1 VSGGKDVRLTGSE
14 LHEALTLPSTLSTV
28 EIVEAKATEYAQ
40 KAGFDEDTA
49 SQISMVSRE
58 AAVNAVLH
66 GNKKDPDKNVRAT
79 FSLTPDKLTI
89 QVADE
94 GESFDPTSVPDPLS
108 PEGLL
113 RPSGR
118 GIFLMRA
125 IMDEVHF
132 RQLSPG
138 AEITLV
144 KHRNRE

>member
-1 VSGGKDVRLTGSE
+1 MFVLTEPE

-28 EIVEAKATEYAQ
+28 EIVEAKTNEYAQ

-66 GNKKDPDKNVRAT
+66 GNKKDPNKQVRAS
-79 FSLTPDKLTI
+79 FSLTPEALTI
-89 QVADE
+89 KVADQGE
-94 GESFDPTSVPDPLS
+94 GFDPSAVPDPLS

-125 IMDEVHF
+125 IMDEVNF

>member
-1 VSGGKDVRLTGSE
+1 MP
-14 LHEALTLPSTLSTV
+14 ALTDPELQSLILPSTLDAV
-28 EIVEAKATEYAQ
+28 EAIEAKALEYAER
-40 KAGFDEDTA
+40 AGFDEDTA
-49 SQISMVSRE
+49 SQIAMVSRE

-66 GNKKDPDKNVRAT
+66 GNQKDSAKKVRAT
-79 FSLTPDKLTI
+79 FFLSPETLSI

-94 GESFDPTSVPDPLS
+94 GPGFDPSAIPDPLS

-113 RPSGR
+113 KPSGR
-118 GIFLMRA
+118 GVFLMRA

-144 KHRNRE
+144 KHRNRDKEKDS

>member
-1 VSGGKDVRLTGSE
+1 MTALTESE
-14 LHEALTLPSTLSTV
+14 LHEEVKLPSELSTV
-28 EIVEAKATEYAQ
+28 EAIESKSEEYAR

-49 SQISMVSRE
+49 SQIAMITRE
-58 AAVNAVLH
+58 AAANAVLH
-66 GNKKDPDKNVRAT
+66 GNRKDPKKCVRAR
-79 FSLTPDKLTI
+79 FSLTGDALTI

-94 GESFDPTSVPDPLS
+94 GPGFDPSTIPDPLS

-113 RPSGR
+113 KPSGR

-125 IMDEVHF
+125 IMDEVNF

-138 AEITLV
+138 TEITLV

>member
-1 VSGGKDVRLTGSE
+1 MFDLTGPE

-28 EIVEAKATEYAQ
+28 EIVEAKTNEFAQ

-66 GNKKDPDKNVRAT
+66 GNNQDPNKQVHAT
-79 FSLTPDKLTI
+79 FTLTPENLTI

-94 GESFDPTSVPDPLS
+94 GEGFDPSSVPDPLS

-113 RPSGR
+113 KPSGR

-144 KHRNRE
+144 KHRN

>member
-1 VSGGKDVRLTGSE
+1 MFVLTEPE

-28 EIVEAKATEYAQ
+28 ETVETKAMEYAQ

-66 GNKKDPDKNVRAT
+66 GNKKDPNKHVRAS
-79 FSLTPDKLTI
+79 FNLTPDTLSI

-94 GESFDPTSVPDPLS
+94 GTGFDPTAVPDPLS

-113 RPSGR
+113 KPSGR

-125 IMDEVHF
+125 IMDEVNF

-144 KHRNRE
+144 KHRNRD